1 MSRTIHIIEPTLTN
15 QAGHCFSFVNS
26 FCRSSGGASIQ
37 LWVSRNAELAF
48 VDNGVRVQ
56 KYFCNK
62 LRRLQG
68 YFLYKKLLNGSDKIF
83 ISTASVTDL
92 MLMKWSSAKVAPP
105 GQVYFY
111 FHWLNAT
118 PKKLRFLAKLA
129 KIQPNFVL
137 LGPTSSV
144 INVFRK
150 AGFENVLVVPY
161 PISGLVENVGAGYDQ
176 FTGLLYAGAARQDK
190 GISHVVDLLEHIEKL
205 NLDIPVKL
213 QNSPDYR
220 GKYDEATMSDIDRLQ
235 NKPYSNL
242 QLFTETLNAEEY
254 SKLFTGA
261 ICIQLYDQAS
271 FADRISGVT
280 LDALSAG
287 SPIVTT
293 EGTWIARMVQR
304 FDAGKVI
311 ENTDPES
318 TLAAIREII
327 TDFPRYSENAY
338 KGGVEL
344 KQENSADILFRSVAD

>member
-1 MSRTIHIIEPTLTN
+1 MPRTIHIIEPTLIN

-26 FCRSSGGASIQ
+26 FCRSSGGASIS
-37 LWVSRNAELAF
+37 LWVNRHAALAF
-48 VDNGVRVQ
+48 VDKGVRVQ
-56 KYFCNK
+56 KHFSSK
-62 LRRLQG
+62 LRRFQG
-68 YFLYKKLLNGSDKIF
+68 YFLYKKLLKGSDKIF
-83 ISTASVTDL
+83 ISTASITDL
-92 MLMKWSSAKVAPP
+92 MLMNWASDKIVPP

-111 FHWLNAT
+111 CHWLNAT

-129 KIQPNFVL
+129 KTQPNFVL

-144 INVFRK
+144 VDVFRK
-150 AGFENVLVVPY
+150 AGFENAQVVPY
-161 PISGLVENVGAGYDQ
+161 PISGLVENTGAGYDQ

-190 GISHVVDLLEHIEKL
+190 GISHVVDLVEHMEKL

-235 NKPYSNL
+235 NKPYPSL

-254 SKLFTGA
+254 SNLFTGS
-261 ICIQLYDQAS
+261 ICIQLYDQAN

-304 FDAGKVI
+304 FDAGKVV
-311 ENTDPES
+311 ENTHPEN

-327 TDFPRYSENAY
+327 ADFPRYSENAY
-338 KGGVEL
+338 NGGVAL
-344 KQENSADILFRSVAD
+344 KQENSADILFRTVAD